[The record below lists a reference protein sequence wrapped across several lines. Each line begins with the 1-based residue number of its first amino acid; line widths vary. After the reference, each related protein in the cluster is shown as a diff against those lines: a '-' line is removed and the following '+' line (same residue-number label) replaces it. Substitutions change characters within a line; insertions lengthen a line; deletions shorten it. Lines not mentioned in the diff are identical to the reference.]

1 MANTSA
7 LSTFVNIFA
16 SPNEAF
22 AAIRERPRAWLPLLI
37 VIAGYCAVAFTYLHV
52 VDLRWLM
59 DSQLATSAPQLTDAQ
74 RQQAVERVV
83 SIGPTLYGTVSA
95 VAVALFMTL
104 LFAVAALYYTAV
116 SFFSGDGL
124 KFWQWFGLVTWCAL
138 PTLLGVVAQFVNLL
152 SATDAR
158 FLAPDAINPL
168 AFGNLFS
175 IDRTG
180 ATMLQRA
187 LFRVDVTALWSLALL
202 VLAYQAWTK
211 SSLLRTITVVFAPLV
226 VIVAIGTAIA
236 FL

>member
-22 AAIRERPRAWLPLLI
+22 AAIKERPRAWLPLII
-37 VIAGYCAVAFTYLHV
+37 VIAGYCAVTFTYLHV

-59 DSQLATSAPQLTDAQ
+59 DSQLATQAPQMTDAQ
-74 RQQAVERVV
+74 RQQAVERAV
-83 SIGPTLYGTVSA
+83 SIGPTVYGAISA
-95 VAVALFMTL
+95 VAVGLILTTVFALT
-104 LFAVAALYYTAV
+104 ALYYTAV

-124 KFWQWFGLVTWCAL
+124 KFNQWFGLITWCAL
-138 PTLLGVVAQFVNLL
+138 PTLLGVVAQLVNL
-152 SATDAR
+152 STTDAR
-158 FLAPDAINPL
+158 FLARDAIDPL

-180 ATMLQRA
+180 ATLVQRI
-187 LFRVDVTALWSLALL
+187 LLGIDVTALWSLALT

-211 SSLLRTITVVFAPLV
+211 SSLLKTIVVVFAPLA

>member
-1 MANTSA
+1 MAKTSA

-22 AAIRERPRAWLPLLI
+22 AAIKERPRAWLPLLI
-37 VIAGYCAVAFTYLHV
+37 VILGYCAVTFTYLHV

-59 DSQLATSAPQLTDAQ
+59 DSQLATNAPQLTDAQ
-74 RQQAVERVV
+74 RQQAVERAV
-83 SIGPTLYGTVSA
+83 SIGPTVYGAISA
-95 VAVALFMTL
+95 IAVALVMTT

-138 PTLLGVVAQFVNLL
+138 PTLFGIVAQLVNLA
-152 SATDAR
+152 ATDAR
-158 FLAPDAINPL
+158 FLVPDALDPL

-180 ATMLQRA
+180 ATMLQRR
-187 LFRVDVTALWSLALL
+187 LLGVDVTALWSLALV

-211 SSLLRTITVVFAPLV
+211 TSLLRTITVVFAPLV